1 MSDNLKN
8 KTEKALIWSFVDKF
22 GQQILYFISGVI
34 LANLLMPSDY
44 GKVGLLALFTAM
56 SNILI
61 DSGFGSALIRKR
73 EASDADYS
81 TIFYFNILLSVLF
94 YLILFFCAPLLAE
107 FFGIPELTSI
117 ARILF
122 IAIIFQAFGIIQ
134 QTRMFKYI
142 HFTYLAR
149 INIFSLAI
157 SSTVAVCMAL
167 NGFGVWALVIQPVG
181 MAFIKAV
188 LLWYYGNWRPKFIFR
203 IASIKEFSSYS
214 SNLLGTGLLN
224 TVFNNIYPLLIGKG
238 FSTAAVGFY
247 TQANKF
253 QDIPSALIGNIFRS
267 VAFPVLSSINDDR
280 ERLLRVFG
288 KYIRTTAF
296 FIFPIMG
303 LMILVAKPFILA
315 LITAKWAESIPMLR
329 ILSIAGAF
337 SPLIILYYDIFNT
350 IGRSDVNFRMEI
362 IKKLLLISGIV
373 ICLCAGWGIMS
384 LIWLWVIYTLLS
396 LTATCIISD
405 IMVGYKIKNFIS
417 DIIPYLLLTLLAMAC
432 SSLCYLVFSNNWLL
446 LISILLLF
454 TAIYIGVA
462 AILRLEVWRE
472 CYSLLIRKAQKHE

>member
-1 MSDNLKN
+1 MSDNLKK
-8 KTEKALIWSFVDKF
+8 KTEKALIWSFADKF
-22 GQQILYFISGVI
+22 GQQILYFVSGVI
-34 LANLLMPSDY
+34 LANLLMPADY

-61 DSGFGSALIRKR
+61 DSGFSSALIRKKKAT
-73 EASDADYS
+73 EADYS

-94 YLILFFCAPLLAE
+94 YLVLFFCAPLLAK
-107 FFGIPELTSI
+107 FFGIPELTAI
-117 ARILF
+117 ARVIF

-142 HFTYLAR
+142 RFTYLAR
-149 INIFSLAI
+149 INIFSLAV
-157 SSTVAVCMAL
+157 SSAAAIYMAVH
-167 NGFGVWALVIQPVG
+167 GQGVWALVMQTVG
-181 MAFIKAV
+181 MALVKSV
-188 LLWYYGNWRPKFIFR
+188 LLWYYGNWRPKLIFR
-203 IASIKEFSSYS
+203 ISSIREFLAYS

-238 FSTAAVGFY
+238 FSTSAVGFY

-303 LMILVAKPFILA
+303 VMVLIAKPLILA

-329 ILSIAGAF
+329 VLSIAGAF

-350 IGRSDVNFRMEI
+350 VGRSDINFRMEVG
-362 IKKLLLISGIV
+362 KKILLVSGIA

-384 LIWLWVIYTLLS
+384 LIWLWVIYTLIS
-396 LTATCIISD
+396 LAATCIISD

-417 DIIPYLLLTLLAMAC
+417 DILPYLSLTLIAMGI
-432 SSLCYLVFSNNWLL
+432 SSLCYFVFSDNWLL
-446 LISILLLF
+446 LISVLLSF
-454 TAIYIGVA
+454 AAVYAGTAA
-462 AILRLEVWRE
+462 LLRLEIWKE
-472 CYSLLIRKAQKHE
+472 CCSLLMEKLHRHE